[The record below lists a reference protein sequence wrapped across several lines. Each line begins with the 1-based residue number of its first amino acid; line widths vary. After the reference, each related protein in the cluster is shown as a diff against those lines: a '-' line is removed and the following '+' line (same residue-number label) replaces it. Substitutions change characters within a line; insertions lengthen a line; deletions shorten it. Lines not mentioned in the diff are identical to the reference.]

1 MNKLIAV
8 TIGDINGIGIK
19 ILLKEWKNNNINN
32 FVLFTNLKLIKNYI
46 LNNKLNI
53 KINDYSEMYKF
64 KKNEL
69 NIFNIKAKNN
79 YYNSY
84 NSLIETYKYTK
95 KNNFIG
101 IVTLP
106 INKYLITRKIN
117 KNFVDQTEFFKK
129 IDNQKINNML
139 FIYKNKFF
147 TPLTTHIKLSKVS
160 SEFANQKE
168 IYNKIIIL
176 EKTLKKDFNVLNPKF
191 IISGINPH
199 SGEGGMIGKDE
210 IKNLIPIIKKLKKN
224 KINITGPKA
233 ADTMVNKNSLKK
245 FDCFIFAYHDQALIS
260 FKLISNHSGINF
272 TSNLNIIRTSPDHG
286 TAYDLVKKGN
296 FSSNGLLNSF
306 KVLRKI
312 HKKRLSN

>member
-8 TIGDINGIGIK
+8 SIGDINGIGIK
-19 ILLKEWKNNNINN
+19 ILIKEWKNNNINN
-32 FVLFTNLKLIKNYI
+32 FVLFTNLKLINKYISKNKI
-46 LNNKLNI
+46 NI
-53 KINDYSEMYKF
+53 KINDYSENYKF

-79 YYNSY
+79 YFNSY
-84 NSLIETYKYTK
+84 NSLIETYKYVK
-95 KNNFIG
+95 KNKFIG

-106 INKYLITRKIN
+106 INKYLITKKIN

-129 IDNQKINNML
+129 IDNKKINNMI

-147 TPLTTHIKLSKVS
+147 TPLTTHIKLEKVS
-160 SEFANQKE
+160 SEFANQKR

-176 EKTLKKDFNVLNPKF
+176 DKSLKKDFNILNPKF
-191 IISGINPH
+191 IIAGINPH
-199 SGEGGMIGKDE
+199 SGEGGIIGKDE
-210 IKNLIPIIKKLKKN
+210 IINLIPIIKRLKKN
-224 KINITGPKA
+224 KINITGPKS
-233 ADTMVNKNSLKK
+233 ADTMVNKNNLKK
-245 FDCFIFAYHDQALIS
+245 FDCFIFGYHDQALIP

-286 TAYDLVKKGN
+286 TAYDLVKKGT

-306 KVLRKI
+306 KILRKI
-312 HKKRLSN
+312 HKNRLSN